1 MDTIEIDELENITK
15 NDLVELSIN
24 TLEEEIEK
32 DIKIENSIECECGS
46 HILKKSVKKH
56 YKSIRHEIFLLK
68 KRIERLDYLAD
79 EMTYEHNPLMEKSI

>member
-46 HILKKSVKKH
+46 HIFKKSLKKH

-68 KRIERLDYLAD
+68 IQLYSAMGGLR
-79 EMTYEHNPLMEKSI
+79 EHAPVESNV